1 MTPYGTTLSGKDHR
15 NWATWVARVFAP
27 ALARPRTLDPRA
39 SRTISCATWA
49 SSTAKIQHSPR
60 R

>member
-27 ALARPRTLDPRA
+27 ALARPRTLDPR
-39 SRTISCATWA
+39 SLSDHLLRDMGFLDGQDS
-49 SSTAKIQHSPR
+49 HSPR